1 VTAPS
6 SARRQAEEALAYNR
20 RHIATEAGVPRFWTE
35 HETRLDS
42 ALRTLLAAHKEAEAA
57 LSEERRK
64 REEAETRAMEF
75 GDALDMALEKK
86 APDVRALRGAAFQQF
101 WAWQEV
107 SGHIGRGTS
116 LYGEIEACI
125 EEAFRLG
132 AVAATAPAPQRSQ
145 TLTRAEAIAA
155 GIPIPPDA
163 VGVRIWGA
171 SVTAPAPQ
179 PDPSLLGRIEAACGI
194 PDPAQACRTVL
205 ALCREAR
212 ERGALDLRIGA
223 PAPPAGDGVREA
235 AERLRESLARNREGT
250 DGDARV
256 VGWAIRL
263 LDALDAAERGTR

>member
-1 VTAPS
+1 VTALS
-6 SARRQAEEALAYNR
+6 AARRQAEEALAYNR
-20 RHIATEAGVPRFWTE
+20 RHIATAAGTPRFWTE

-42 ALRTLLAAHKEAEAA
+42 ALRALLAATARVAEREAA
-57 LSEERRK
+57 
-64 REEAETRAMEF
+64 F
-75 GDALDMALEKK
+75 DAQLTEIAAIV
-86 APDVRALRGAAFQQF
+86 APHANRSNLVDAVRDL
-101 WAWQEV
+101 
-107 SGHIGRGTS
+107 
-116 LYGEIEACI
+116 
-125 EEAFRLG
+125 
-132 AVAATAPAPQRSQ
+132 AATAPAPQPAQ

-223 PAPPAGDGVREA
+223 PAPPAGDGVGELPADLWAMVA
-235 AERLRESLARNREGT
+235 ADDTVAVMDRLKAHFGLPPY
-250 DGDARV
+250 
-256 VGWAIRL
+256 
-263 LDALDAAERGTR
+263 AAQRGTR